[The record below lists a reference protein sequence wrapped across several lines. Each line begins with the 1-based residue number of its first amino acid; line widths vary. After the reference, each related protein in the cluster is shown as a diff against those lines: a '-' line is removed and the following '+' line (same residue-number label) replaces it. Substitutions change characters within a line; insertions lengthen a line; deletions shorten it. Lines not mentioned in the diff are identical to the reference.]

1 MSLTCRYKISLFL
14 KNRKSQQTKKPVL
27 AITKCSVIH
36 SIHSKR
42 KCHHK
47 SRIMEEYF
55 QAKIGRKIRI
65 FSLVYSMLS
74 LVRPVPGQANFT
86 LWYNFRKKKVTI
98 QMKFSQY
105 LLVCLPSFPDS
116 SEGLEN
122 QVNMNVA
129 EFCSVIC
136 AFFVAP

>member
-65 FSLVYSMLS
+65 FSLVYSMLF
-74 LVRPVPGQANFT
+74 LVRPILLCGIIFAKKRLQYKWNFPSVY
-86 LWYNFRKKKVTI
+86 WFV
-98 QMKFSQY
+98 Y
-105 LLVCLPSFPDS
+105 LLFLILRR
-116 SEGLEN
+116 LET
-122 QVNMNVA
+122 QVNMNVG

-136 AFFVAP
+136 AFSVAP